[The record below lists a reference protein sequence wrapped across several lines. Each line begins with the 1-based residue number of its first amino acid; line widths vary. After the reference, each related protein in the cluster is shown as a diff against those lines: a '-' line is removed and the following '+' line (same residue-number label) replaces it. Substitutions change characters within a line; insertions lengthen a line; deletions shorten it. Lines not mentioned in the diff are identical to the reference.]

1 MSNPLDDAIDALAK
15 AKLAEAVAKD
25 VRIKAE
31 DAVIA
36 LLPKKDK
43 GSVSK
48 KGDESKATVT
58 YGINRSVDAEAL
70 AAIKREIAPELF
82 DQAIRYKPEVIEK
95 GFIDLKESQPDAYA
109 LLAQAI
115 TSKPAKPQ
123 VAIERLKTA
132 AAQNADNYELAA

>member
-1 MSNPLDDAIDALAK
+1 MSNPLDEAISALAQ
-15 AKLAEAVAKD
+15 AKITEAVAKD
-25 VRIKAE
+25 ARIKAE

-36 LLPKKDK
+36 LMPKKDK

-48 KGDESKATVT
+48 RGDEYKAAVT
-58 YGINRSVDAEAL
+58 YGINRSVDGEAL
-70 AAIKREIAPELF
+70 AAIKRQISPELF

-95 GFIDLKESQPDAYA
+95 GFTELKDSNPEAYA

-123 VAIERLKTA
+123 VAIERLKA
-132 AAQNADNYELAA
+132 KNADNYELAA